1 MTTPS
6 MSGRTV
12 LVTGA
17 TNGIGLATAEA
28 LARLGAHVGVVGRD
42 PERTE
47 AVVARLRAAAPEG
60 SLDGHV
66 ADLAD
71 LGQVR
76 RLADEVTA
84 AYPRLDVLLNNA
96 GGIWATRRVTVD
108 GFEHTFAV
116 NHLAPFLLTNLLLPR
131 LRESTP
137 ARVVTVSSAVHALG
151 RIDFDDLGGAN
162 GYSGQ
167 RAYNQSKLAN
177 LLFTAE
183 LARRTAG
190 QGITANAL
198 HPGVVRSRFAAE
210 DPSLVMRF
218 ALPLVRPLM
227 RSPERAATTSV
238 YLASS
243 PEVADVTGAY
253 FADSKQREPAARA
266 RDLDAARRLWD
277 LSAEMVGIPPG

>member
-1 MTTPS
+1 MTTLS

-28 LARLGAHVGVVGRD
+28 LARLGAHVGVVGRN

-47 AVVARLRAAAPEG
+47 AVVGRLRAAAPEG
-60 SLDGHV
+60 SLGGHV
-66 ADLAD
+66 ADLSD
-71 LGQVR
+71 LAQVR

-84 AYPRLDVLLNNA
+84 AYPRLDVLVNNA
-96 GGIWATRRVTVD
+96 GGVWATRRVTVD

-116 NHLAPFLLTNLLLPR
+116 NHLAPFLLTHLLLPR
-131 LRESTP
+131 LRESAP
-137 ARVVTVSSAVHALG
+137 ARVVTVSSAAHALG
-151 RIDFDDLGGAN
+151 RIDFEDLGGAK

-177 LLFTAE
+177 VLFTVE

-190 QGITANAL
+190 QGVTANAM
-198 HPGVVRSRFAAE
+198 HPGVVRSGFAAE
-210 DPSLVMRF
+210 DPSLMMR
-218 ALPLVRPLM
+218 LGMPLVRPLM
-227 RSPERAATTSV
+227 RSPERAATTAV

-243 PEVADVTGAY
+243 PDVADVTGAY
-253 FADSKQREPAARA
+253 FADSKRREPAARA
-266 RDLDAARRLWD
+266 RDLDAARRLWKV
-277 LSAEMVGIPPG
+277 SAEMVGIPPG

>member
-116 NHLAPFLLTNLLLPR
+116 NHLAPFLLTTQLLDTLGR
-131 LRESTP
+131 SAP
-137 ARVVTVSSAVHALG
+137 ARVVNVTSAAHADVAGFDCDVNGLFRSRNVLHDACQAKLGPAADLLMPGSASCGVSSV
-151 RIDFDDLGGAN
+151 
-162 GYSGQ
+162 
-167 RAYNQSKLAN
+167 
-177 LLFTAE
+177 
-183 LARRTAG
+183 
-190 QGITANAL
+190 
-198 HPGVVRSRFAAE
+198 FAA
-210 DPSLVMRF
+210 VF
-218 ALPLVRPLM
+218 
-227 RSPERAATTSV
+227 
-238 YLASS
+238 
-243 PEVADVTGAY
+243 
-253 FADSKQREPAARA
+253 F
-266 RDLDAARRLWD
+266 
-277 LSAEMVGIPPG
+277 